1 MLIALFDEMEFIK
14 TYDKYRKQLE
24 EDKKHDKDTIASYKK
39 VAVEIEVKLKV
50 RESKLLEKVND
61 IEIKDIFEGEPLA
74 GEKIG
79 VMKDLKCIAQ
89 LLKIIYYV
97 FHFSFCW
104 DFCLDF
110 SIYTFFG
117 GLFHTNWMFFKT
129 AKQKLICGI

>member
-24 EDKKHDKDTIASYKK
+24 ENKKYDKDTIASYKK

-97 FHFSFCW
+97 FHFSFC
-104 DFCLDF
+104 
-110 SIYTFFG
+110 
-117 GLFHTNWMFFKT
+117 
-129 AKQKLICGI
+129 